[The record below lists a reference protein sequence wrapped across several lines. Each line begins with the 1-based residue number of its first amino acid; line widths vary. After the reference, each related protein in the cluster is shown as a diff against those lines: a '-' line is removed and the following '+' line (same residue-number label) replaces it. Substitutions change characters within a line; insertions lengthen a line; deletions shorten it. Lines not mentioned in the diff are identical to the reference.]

1 MRRFSVSKQFTESS
15 ASVIEYEIQ
24 FFAYKK
30 RIRQP
35 SDRTK
40 RKGIVNKVTDL
51 RLSPGLCEEM
61 LVVSEFVGPESLL
74 VNETAQWSN
83 LGYFCC
89 PGAFEKGKG
98 GYRIGDY
105 HAGIYFF
112 SSASGVMRR
121 FSSGGVILGRL
132 LGLEKKSQ
140 AVSRETGKNSVL
152 SSVYIFIFLQSAQA
166 VAREAR

>member
-1 MRRFSVSKQFTESS
+1 MPAHLREQTLSRKYTLHDITLQAGAAVRKNCGLFSVSKQFTESS

-51 RLSPGLCEEM
+51 YLSPGLCEEM
-61 LVVSEFVGPESLL
+61 LVVPEFVGPESLL
-74 VNETAQWSN
+74 VNEITQWVN

-89 PGAFEKGKG
+89 LGAFEKGEG

-112 SSASGVMRR
+112 
-121 FSSGGVILGRL
+121 FRL
-132 LGLEKKSQ
+132 
-140 AVSRETGKNSVL
+140 RC
-152 SSVYIFIFLQSAQA
+152 YAQ
-166 VAREAR
+166 V